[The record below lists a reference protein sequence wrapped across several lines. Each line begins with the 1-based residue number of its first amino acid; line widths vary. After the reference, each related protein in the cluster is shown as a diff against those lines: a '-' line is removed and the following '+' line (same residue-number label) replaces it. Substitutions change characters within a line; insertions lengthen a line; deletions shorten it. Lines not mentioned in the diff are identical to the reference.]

1 MNKEKNIT
9 LFSILPYRL
18 GGLDMML
25 PLYLKLKELHPHLK
39 IEIAFNDDKAYHDH
53 FRDDFLRP
61 EVINGTD
68 KVHNLKPQRGGKVRN
83 RFFSFLN
90 ALPLFAHILSA
101 RNPVL
106 IHHSLEESPFLK
118 LLSKAVRIRKGRI
131 FTHFGSYNINIGV
144 TPPDRVF
151 GKATDMDAFLY
162 FGASDPAYLQ
172 NRQIPKL
179 IQMGYP
185 RLFSSWK
192 EHVLNKSPELVRGEL
207 KKNNFSSDS
216 RLVTVLL
223 PSTIES
229 LFSLQEL
236 KIWLKS
242 VLRILRNELPKDVI
256 FLKPHPL
263 QDIEIVEQVL
273 DEIEDKNVKISFM
286 HAGILA
292 ASSQFVISHHST
304 TIVDSMGLLI
314 PTIHYQKFTAH
325 WLKRHPD
332 GSFCLKL
339 NPLWA
344 RDESELRKCI
354 ATALSENY
362 HVPKIEKIL
371 GHKEDLS
378 MFFDLNSET

>member
-1 MNKEKNIT
+1 MKKNKDMK

-18 GGLDMML
+18 GGLDMMI
-25 PLYLKLKELHPHLK
+25 PLYLKLKELYPNLK
-39 IEIAFNDDKAYHDH
+39 IEIAFNDDKAYQDH

-61 EVINGTD
+61 EVKNWTD
-68 KVHNLKPQRGGKVRN
+68 KVHNLKPQMGGKIRN

-90 ALPLFAHILSA
+90 ALPLFAQILSA

-106 IHHSLEESPFLK
+106 IHCGLEESPLIK
-118 LLSKAVRIRKGRI
+118 WLSKAVRIRKGRI

-144 TPPDRVF
+144 SPIDRVF
-151 GKATDMDAFLY
+151 GKVPDMDAFLY
-162 FGASDPAYLQ
+162 FGESDPAYLK
-172 NRQIPKL
+172 NRQFPKL

-192 EHVLNKSPELVRGEL
+192 EQVLNKSPELVKGEL

-229 LFSLQEL
+229 LFSSREL

-242 VLRILRNELPKDVI
+242 VLRILRNEVPKDVI

-263 QDIEIVEQVL
+263 QEMEIGEQVV

-286 HAGILA
+286 HAGILS

-314 PTIHYQKFTAH
+314 PTIHYQQFTAH
-325 WLKRHPD
+325 WLQRHPD

-344 RDESELRKCI
+344 RDEDELRKCI
-354 ATALSENY
+354 ATALSKNY

-371 GHKEDLS
+371 GHKDDVP
-378 MFFDLNSET
+378 MFFN